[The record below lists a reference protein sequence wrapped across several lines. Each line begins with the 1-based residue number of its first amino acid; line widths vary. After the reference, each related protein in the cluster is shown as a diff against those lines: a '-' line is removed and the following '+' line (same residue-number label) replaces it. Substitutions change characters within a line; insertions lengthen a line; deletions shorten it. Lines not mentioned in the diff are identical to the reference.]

1 MTKIID
7 QCISES
13 FALYHG
19 DNVEVIA
26 GLPDA
31 SVGLAVTSVPFPEMY
46 VYNNTPRDIGNTS
59 GAEEMLAH
67 FRYVAN
73 ADQLLRVMVPGR
85 MFCVHL
91 TNIPVFK
98 HKDGFIGR
106 NDFRGEMVRCM
117 MDLGWIYHSEILIDK
132 CPQQRARR
140 TNDRGLLFKSLATD
154 SSVMAP
160 VMPDY
165 VLCFRKH
172 GDNPFPI
179 LAGRSIKYGNPDGWL
194 TSEEWVEWAHSV
206 WYREIKEDSKSDA
219 PANYPGRHLRH
230 GGIRETDVLSGN
242 GAADPLDER
251 EHREHPCPLQLG
263 VIERCVKLWSAPGDV
278 VLDPFSGIGSTGYKA
293 VELGRKYVGIELKN
307 SYYKQSIKYLR
318 LAESRRGS
326 QRSLFDGIEDT
337 EEMEVGV

>member
-98 HKDGFIGR
+98 
-106 NDFRGEMVRCM
+106 
-117 MDLGWIYHSEILIDK
+117 
-132 CPQQRARR
+132 
-140 TNDRGLLFKSLATD
+140 
-154 SSVMAP
+154 
-160 VMPDY
+160 
-165 VLCFRKH
+165 
-172 GDNPFPI
+172 
-179 LAGRSIKYGNPDGWL
+179 
-194 TSEEWVEWAHSV
+194 
-206 WYREIKEDSKSDA
+206 
-219 PANYPGRHLRH
+219 
-230 GGIRETDVLSGN
+230 ETDVLSGN